1 MPRTPLPERVLCL
14 VTALEHGEDPAALH
28 EVIGAA
34 IRGGANMIQV
44 RAPGLER
51 TEFFH
56 FAASVMETV
65 GDDALVTINYRV
77 DVALAVGASGV
88 QLGERRTAVKA
99 ARNLGG
105 DRWLIG
111 RSVHSVQGAQKANS
125 DGADFLVLGTLY
137 ETVSH
142 PRQKAAGVGLVRDV
156 AQSVDTPIIGI
167 GGINPQRA
175 AGVVAAGG
183 IGVAV
188 IGAILLAKDPER
200 AAAELRNAIEDAEPD
215 GRRA

>member
-1 MPRTPLPERVLCL
+1 MLGKVLQQLCPG
-14 VTALEHGEDPAALH
+14 APAQLKQH
-28 EVIGAA
+28 EGIFTEA
-34 IRGGANMIQV
+34 ISHQ
-44 RAPGLER
+44 E
-51 TEFFH
+51 
-56 FAASVMETV
+56 
-65 GDDALVTINYRV
+65 
-77 DVALAVGASGV
+77 
-88 QLGERRTAVKA
+88 
-99 ARNLGG
+99 
-105 DRWLIG
+105 
-111 RSVHSVQGAQKANS
+111 VHS
-125 DGADFLVLGTLY
+125 ADVF
-137 ETVSH
+137 
-142 PRQKAAGVGLVRDV
+142 AGVGLVRDV